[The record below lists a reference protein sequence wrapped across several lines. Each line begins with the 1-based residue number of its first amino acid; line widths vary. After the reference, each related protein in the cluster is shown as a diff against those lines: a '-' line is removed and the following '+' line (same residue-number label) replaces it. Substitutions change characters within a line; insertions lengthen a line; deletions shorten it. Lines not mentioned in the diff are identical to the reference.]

1 MCYITLIAQLL
12 KNLPAVQETWV
23 QFLDW
28 EDPLEKEMA
37 THSSILA
44 WRVPWTEEPGRLQ
57 SMGSQ
62 TVGCDLATKPPPL
75 LYNPLLSLFT
85 LNAQIVSGLASRR
98 LFQGDSCILLTY
110 LQNFLSIYFLARSIP
125 GSSCTFSDPAL
136 HSGTSP
142 RYSSSLLWRVQVGKL
157 DLGSMCAYCY
167 WDFVA
172 SKPSQQ
178 TVPGNTRAYTHT
190 SVHFCVSVGTV
201 YKCHKFSPIA
211 PILIQPSSICSSLLL
226 YQPHSGQRNPTL
238 IFLDMFII

>member
-1 MCYITLIAQLL
+1 MYYITLIAQLL
-12 KNLPAVQETWV
+12 KNLPAMQETWV

-75 LYNPLLSLFT
+75 LHNPLLSLFT
-85 LNAQIVSGLASRR
+85 LNAQIVSDLASRR

-110 LQNFLSIYFLARSIP
+110 LQYFLSIYFLAQSIP

-142 RYSSSLLWRVQVGKL
+142 RYSSSLLWRVQQGNQIWAVCVLIATGVSL
-157 DLGSMCAYCY
+157 L
-167 WDFVA
+167 
-172 SKPSQQ
+172 PSPLSRQFQ
-178 TVPGNTRAYTHT
+178 EIHMRTHT
-190 SVHFCVSVGTV
+190 LLSTFM
-201 YKCHKFSPIA
+201 
-211 PILIQPSSICSSLLL
+211 SICWNSV
-226 YQPHSGQRNPTL
+226 
-238 IFLDMFII
+238 